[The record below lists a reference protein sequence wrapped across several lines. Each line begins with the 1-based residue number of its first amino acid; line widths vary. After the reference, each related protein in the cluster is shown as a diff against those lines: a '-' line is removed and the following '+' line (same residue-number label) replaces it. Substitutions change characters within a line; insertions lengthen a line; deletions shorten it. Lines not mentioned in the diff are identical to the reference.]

1 MSLCSGQK
9 ASSLAQVVTTLQE
22 RGAMEYT
29 ILVAERGG
37 GLILRLHYNTY
48 TLIQQLLRLNI

>member
-1 MSLCSGQK
+1 MCLCSGQK

-29 ILVAERGG
+29 ILVAELAGWR
-37 GLILRLHYNTY
+37 ID
-48 TLIQQLLRLNI
+48 